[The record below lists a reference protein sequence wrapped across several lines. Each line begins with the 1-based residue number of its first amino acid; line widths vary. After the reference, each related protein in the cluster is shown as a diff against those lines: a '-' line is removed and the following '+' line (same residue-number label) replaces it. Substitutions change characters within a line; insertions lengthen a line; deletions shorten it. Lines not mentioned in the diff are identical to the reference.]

1 MPTCIASLLKRLR
14 LRLINELVQE
24 KPEVPWGNR
33 GCMFWRMKAPTA
45 FFTCTTLVGIPRLE
59 NVKKSDRHS
68 RVPDLAA
75 AWRVTTLL
83 RRSLTS

>member
-1 MPTCIASLLKRLR
+1 MNSYKKSLKSLGEIEDACLEIEGSHSIFHLHYFGRNPEAGKRQR
-14 LRLINELVQE
+14 
-24 KPEVPWGNR
+24 
-33 GCMFWRMKAPTA
+33 
-45 FFTCTTLVGIPRLE
+45 
-59 NVKKSDRHS
+59 KSDRHS